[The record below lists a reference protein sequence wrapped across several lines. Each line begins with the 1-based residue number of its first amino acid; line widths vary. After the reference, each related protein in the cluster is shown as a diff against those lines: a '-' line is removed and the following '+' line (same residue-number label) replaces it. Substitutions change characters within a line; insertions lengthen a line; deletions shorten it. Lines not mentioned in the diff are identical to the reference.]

1 MSHTI
6 ELRENGSLNKS
17 IVSKHMHAIIIM
29 FEITI
34 SRFSMNW
41 YKHVVVVVTIVLDSG
56 NTRKPINFAKT
67 TFGSGEHPKWC

>member
-1 MSHTI
+1 
-6 ELRENGSLNKS
+6 
-17 IVSKHMHAIIIM
+17 
-29 FEITI
+29 
-34 SRFSMNW
+34 MNW

>member
-29 FEITI
+29 FEISI
-34 SRFSMNW
+34 SRFSMN
-41 YKHVVVVVTIVLDSG
+41 YYRMEVTIVLVSG